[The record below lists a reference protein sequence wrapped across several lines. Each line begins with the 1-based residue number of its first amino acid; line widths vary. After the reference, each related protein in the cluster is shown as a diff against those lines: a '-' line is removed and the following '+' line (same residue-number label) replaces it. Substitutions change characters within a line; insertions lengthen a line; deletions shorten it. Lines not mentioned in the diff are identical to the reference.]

1 MPVEMST
8 DMMVNALN
16 KCCDGYERCADC
28 ELKPKYDKEVK
39 EYTENYGCSFESMDN
54 QMIEKIYSWYKELDP
69 AACENADAK
78 CCNKESDDLKPNIEP
93 KVARHYAICQKLNQ
107 VYKAKNHD
115 YGDSFGDTYK
125 KLGIISAVTRLS
137 DKMNRLMS
145 LAVSHDAQVKD
156 EKIEDT
162 LLDMANYAIMTL
174 IELGYEPEN

>member
-1 MPVEMST
+1 MPVEMPT
-8 DMMVNALN
+8 EMMANALEE
-16 KCCDGYERCADC
+16 CCDGYKRCADC

-39 EYTENYGCSFESMDN
+39 EYTDDYGCSFEDIDE
-54 QMIEKIYSWYKELDP
+54 QMIKKIYDWYKELDP
-69 AACENADAK
+69 AACENIEAK
-78 CCNKESDDLKPNIEP
+78 CCDKEPDGLKLHIEP

-174 IELGYEPEN
+174 IELGYEVNE

>member
-1 MPVEMST
+1 MTRKEK
-8 DMMVNALN
+8 VNVLEWY
-16 KCCDGYERCADC
+16 CDHCGDTCDKC
-28 ELKPKYDKEVK
+28 ELKNMYDKETDEFTDK
-39 EYTENYGCSFESMDN
+39 YACAFNDMDN
-54 QMIEKIYSWYKELDP
+54 EMLDKIYSWYKEI
-69 AACENADAK
+69 
-78 CCNKESDDLKPNIEP
+78 DDLKQNIEP

-145 LAVSHDAQVKD
+145 LAVSHDVQVKD

-174 IELGYEPEN
+174 IELGYEVDK

>member
-1 MPVEMST
+1 MTRGEKINELELYCDHNGTTCDNCELMAFFDDNVNEFTDSYSCCFRDMDDEM
-8 DMMVNALN
+8 LN
-16 KCCDGYERCADC
+16 KCYNWYKQIDSGLAPTNDN
-28 ELKPKYDKEVK
+28 EVK
-39 EYTENYGCSFESMDN
+39 RDTIPVDS
-54 QMIEKIYSWYKELDP
+54 KT
-69 AACENADAK
+69 
-78 CCNKESDDLKPNIEP
+78 
-93 KVARHYAICQKLNQ
+93 ARHYAICQKLNA

-115 YGDSFGDTYK
+115 YGDSFGDTFK

-145 LAVSHDAQVKD
+145 LAVAHDAQVKD